1 MTTGAQHLRMA
12 ELSARSGVAA
22 STIRHYLRL
31 GLLPQPLRTAKT
43 MAYYGPEHL
52 ERLRQIR
59 QRLRGGASLHQV
71 GQELAGQEPAGQEP
85 AGQTY
90 DPADAADDQPVHSTQ
105 RARLIEA
112 GRAIF
117 LHFGFD
123 TVSVEMVVQRAGVG
137 KAAFYRHFAG
147 KRALLIACLESELDW
162 YQATTGRD
170 HPSTQ
175 RLLRYPDLFRSRR
188 FHALLSLFALLRQAD
203 ASRTNHDEA
212 VERARARL
220 RSPLETDLRV
230 GQHAG
235 NADGAALQAEM
246 LLSVAEYVVA
256 YAATSGSRDLA
267 ALVRRSWTIAL
278 TGHAHA

>member
-12 ELSARSGVAA
+12 ELSSRSGVAA

-59 QRLRGGASLHQV
+59 QRLQGGASLHQV
-71 GQELAGQEPAGQEP
+71 GQELAGQEPAGQ
-85 AGQTY
+85 AH
-90 DPADAADDQPVHSTQ
+90 DPGDAADDQPVHSTQ

-117 LHFGFD
+117 LHSGFD
-123 TVSVEMVVQRAGVG
+123 TVSVEEVVQRAGVG

-170 HPSTQ
+170 HPSPH

-203 ASRTNHDEA
+203 ASRTNHDQA

-230 GQHAG
+230 GQQAG
-235 NADGAALQAEM
+235 DADGAALQAEM